1 MNQIIRSKRNAAMGL
16 SYALLLPIFLVLGSK
31 LGPDSDSWLYFREII
46 WWLVAG
52 LVAFWAHQREGLS
65 WSDLDVRRPS
75 GKSILWGVAVAF
87 ASILTIGLCYAVI
100 IPLLGGDS
108 DPAKMQALAAR
119 PIPLILFL
127 SITAG
132 VVEEWLF
139 RFYAINRLHFLSN
152 NKWLASTIAGAV
164 FIALHA
170 PSWGLSHLIPV
181 TLVTLIFTAYYWWRR
196 DFWSSVLAHFLTDAI
211 PFVMSALALQYG
223 R

>member
-1 MNQIIRSKRNAAMGL
+1 MSPLISSKRNAAIGV
-16 SYALLLPIFLVLGSK
+16 SCALLLPILLVLGSK
-31 LGPDSDSWLYFREII
+31 FVPDNDSWLYSRETL

-52 LVAFWAHQREGLS
+52 LVAFWAHRREGLS
-65 WSDLDVRRPS
+65 WSNLDVHRPT
-75 GKSILWGVAVAF
+75 GKSILWGVALAV
-87 ASILTIGLCYAVI
+87 ASILTIGLCYALI
-100 IPLLGGDS
+100 IPALSGDS
-108 DPAKMQALAAR
+108 DPAKMRAIAAR

-127 SITAG
+127 SVTAG

-170 PSWGLSHLIPV
+170 PSWGFSHLIPV

-196 DFWSSVLAHFLTDAI
+196 DFWSSALAHFLTDAI
-211 PFVMSALALQYG
+211 PFVMSAVALQYG